1 MHPGQKIPAAVIG
14 VGYLGKFHAEKY
26 AASEKADLVAVVDE
40 DSARAAEIG
49 SSVGTVGVTDY
60 RELFGRVQCV
70 SIAVPTRL
78 HHQVAKDFITA
89 GIDVLVEKPLAAT
102 LNEAKELVELAES
115 QNCILQ
121 VGHLERFNPAIR
133 RLEGVIKEPKF
144 VECHR
149 LAPFVERGTDVD
161 VVLDLMIHDID
172 VIASLVRSPVI
183 RAEAVGVPVL
193 TETPDIAN
201 ARLSFANGCIANV
214 TASRVSVKRERKVRF
229 FQSDAYI
236 SIDYDQRRAQ
246 IIYKPAPGAGWLDV
260 RSENIEFKE
269 GDALADEIDSFL
281 DCVRARTA
289 PLVSGI
295 DGLNAL
301 EIASLIRDQLCSPR
315 HRQVTYGPWQGD
327 HAGGG
332 RSLRRYARRQLGQ
345 SLVEA
350 GSESHILRR
359 RRRRTATYQLRGRIY
374 SGRADGNGAPRIGRK
389 YQKHHCRISSL
400 TPDVADTP
408 AEAPHSH

>member
-1 MHPGQKIPAAVIG
+1 MQSVQRIAAAVIG

-26 AASEKADLVAVVDE
+26 AASEKADLIAVVDE
-40 DSARAAEIG
+40 NFARATEIATAT
-49 SSVGTVGVTDY
+49 GTLALTDY
-60 RELFGRVQCV
+60 RELFGRVRCV
-70 SIAVPTRL
+70 SVAVPTRV
-78 HHQVAKDFITA
+78 HHQVAKDFLSA
-89 GIDVLVEKPLAAT
+89 GIDVLVEKPLAAS
-102 LNEAKELVELAES
+102 LDEAKDLVALAES
-115 QNCILQ
+115 RNCILQ

-172 VIASLVRSPVI
+172 VIASLVRSPVT
-183 RAEAVGVPVL
+183 RVEAVGVPVL

-201 ARLSFANGCIANV
+201 ARLIFANGCIANV
-214 TASRVSVKRERKVRF
+214 TASRVSIKRERKVRF
-229 FQSDAYI
+229 FQPDAYI

-246 IIYKPAPGAGWLDV
+246 IIYKPGPGAGWLDV

-281 DCVRARTA
+281 DCVRTRTA

-301 EIASLIRDQLCSPR
+301 EIASLIRAQL
-315 HRQVTYGPWQGD
+315 
-327 HAGGG
+327 
-332 RSLRRYARRQLGQ
+332 
-345 SLVEA
+345 
-350 GSESHILRR
+350 
-359 RRRRTATYQLRGRIY
+359 
-374 SGRADGNGAPRIGRK
+374 
-389 YQKHHCRISSL
+389 
-400 TPDVADTP
+400 
-408 AEAPHSH
+408 